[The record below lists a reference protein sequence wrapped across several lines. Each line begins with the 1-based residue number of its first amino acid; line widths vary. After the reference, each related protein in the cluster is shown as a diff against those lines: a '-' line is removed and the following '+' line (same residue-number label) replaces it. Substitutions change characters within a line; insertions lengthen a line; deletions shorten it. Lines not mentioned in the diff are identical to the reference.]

1 VRLQEEDA
9 VSVEVVDVRTIA
21 PLDRTTIL
29 DSVRKTGKA
38 MVVYEDNRTYGAGAE
53 ISATIAEELMFD
65 LDAPVVR
72 IGGPDVPAMPFA
84 TPMEHFYMPDAEKI
98 FVRMRELAR
107 F

>member
-1 VRLQEEDA
+1 M
-9 VSVEVVDVRTIA
+9 VDVRTIA
-21 PLDRTTIL
+21 PLDKETIL
-29 DSVRKTGKA
+29 SSARKTGKA

-72 IGGPDVPAMPFA
+72 LAGPDVPAMGFA
-84 TPMEHFYMPDAEKI
+84 GPLEYQFMPDTEKI
-98 FVRMRELAR
+98 YTRMKELAQ